1 MVAQFDVSSGVF
13 LSTVYVLTLFN
24 LFFFFAKLIHSMLPF
39 FVSKTPGWDY
49 PSTNKLQFW
58 KLLETRLTLLAKPVW
73 LINPEELAKTEH
85 EVKHGG

>member
-1 MVAQFDVSSGVF
+1 
-13 LSTVYVLTLFN
+13 
-24 LFFFFAKLIHSMLPF
+24 MLPF